1 MSMALKLNQLRIFV
15 AVADHGSFSAAA
27 AELAC
32 TQSRISHAIAE
43 LERELAVRL
52 LDRAH
57 GGSTPNGAGLRV
69 LEKAKQMLQLEQGLR
84 DSAAGVPALSGQ
96 VRVACF
102 RSFGTHLLPYAAEA
116 LAGAH
121 PGIALEI
128 DDGHADRQALLA
140 ALRERRADV
149 AIAQLPLGRG
159 LASLPYLH
167 DDYVL
172 VLPAAHPMTRASS
185 WERLDGLPFIQL
197 ACAGADEV
205 LERCRA
211 AGLQARPG
219 RRLANDTSIAAM
231 VARGMGY
238 SIMPRLAV
246 FPEPEGVRLL
256 ALPIPARRSFALAGE
271 AATMR
276 RPEVAAVVKILRGR
290 KMLEG
295 TRAWQAGVLAWD

>member
-1 MSMALKLNQLRIFV
+1 MALKLSQLRMFV

-43 LERELAVRL
+43 LEKELALRL
-52 LDRAH
+52 FDRAH
-57 GGSTPNGAGLRV
+57 GGSTPTGAGLRV
-69 LEKAKQMLQLEQGLR
+69 LEKARQMLQLEQGLR
-84 DSAAGVPALSGQ
+84 ASARETQTLSGQ

-116 LAGAH
+116 LATVH
-121 PGIALEI
+121 PGIALDI
-128 DDGHADRQALLA
+128 DDSHADRESLLTT
-140 ALRERRADV
+140 LREGRADI
-149 AIAQLPLGRG
+149 AIAQLPLARG

-172 VLPAAHPMTRASS
+172 VLPAAHPVSEPLS
-185 WERLDGLPFIQL
+185 WHQLDGLPFIQL

-211 AGLQARPG
+211 TGLDARPG

-238 SIMPRLAV
+238 SIMPKLAV

-256 ALPIPARRSFALAGE
+256 ALPIPARRSFALAGG
-271 AATMR
+271 AAAMR
-276 RPEVAAVVKILRGR
+276 RPEVAAVLKILRGR
-290 KMLEG
+290 KMVAE
-295 TRAWQAGVLAWD
+295 TKAWQAGVLAWD